1 MHGRLFPGLVI
12 LTTAIS
18 VGCGGAS
25 VGSGRTSDGTTP
37 VAAGELAVS
46 PRTLNFGQVAVGTA
60 KGQSVTLTAGDAS
73 ITVRSAAWNGE
84 GYSMSGIVF
93 PTTIPAGQSAHLSVT
108 FAPQSAG
115 SAPGNIQ
122 FFSNAENTPQVAF
135 SGNGKQ
141 EPVHHVTLT
150 WQSSAGA
157 VVGYNVYRGTAS
169 EGPYTKITGS
179 PEPNA
184 TFTDASVVGGETYF
198 YMATAVYKDG
208 EESKNSNQVQV
219 TIPNS

>member
-25 VGSGRTSDGTTP
+25 VGSSQTGDGTM

-73 ITVRSAAWNGE
+73 ITVRSAAWSGE
-84 GYSMSGIVF
+84 GYSVSGIVF
-93 PTTIPAGQSAHLSVT
+93 PTTISAGQSAHLRVT

-115 SAPGNIQ
+115 SAAGNIQ
-122 FFSNAENTPQVAF
+122 FVSNADNTPQVAF
-135 SGNGKQ
+135 SGNGTQ
-141 EPVHHVTLT
+141 EPVHNVTLT
-150 WQSSAGA
+150 WHSPAGA
-157 VVGYNVYRGTAS
+157 VIGYNVYRGTAS
-169 EGPYTKITGS
+169 EGPYAKITRS
-179 PEPNA
+179 PEPNV

-208 EESKNSNQVQV
+208 KESKNSNQVQV
-219 TIPNS
+219 TIPSS

>member
-25 VGSGRTSDGTTP
+25 VGFSRTGDGTT
-37 VAAGELAVS
+37 VAASELAVS

-60 KGQSVTLTAGDAS
+60 KGQSVTLTAGEAS
-73 ITVRSAAWNGE
+73 ITVRSAAWSGE
-84 GYSMSGIVF
+84 GYSVSGIVF
-93 PTTIPAGQSAHLSVT
+93 PTTIPAGQTADLRVT

-122 FFSNAENTPQVAF
+122 FVSDAENTPQVAF
-135 SGNGKQ
+135 SGNGTQ
-141 EPVHHVTLT
+141 EPVHNVTLT
-150 WQSSAGA
+150 WRSPAGA

-179 PEPNA
+179 PEPNV

-198 YMATAVYKDG
+198 YMATAVYTDG
-208 EESKNSNQVQV
+208 KESKNSNQVRV
-219 TIPNS
+219 TIPSS